1 MAIPRTLRHID
12 TNKARRLIEK
22 HTEDGTGSWEGS
34 PHYSDFVYKYYNGY
48 RLIRPYGGQN
58 GSYETGEVIM

>member
-12 TNKARRLIEK
+12 TNKAIRLIDK

-34 PHYSDFVYKYYNGY
+34 PYYSDFVYKCGAGY
-48 RLIRPYGGQN
+48 RLIRPYGN
-58 GSYETGEVIM
+58 PRWFETGVVVM